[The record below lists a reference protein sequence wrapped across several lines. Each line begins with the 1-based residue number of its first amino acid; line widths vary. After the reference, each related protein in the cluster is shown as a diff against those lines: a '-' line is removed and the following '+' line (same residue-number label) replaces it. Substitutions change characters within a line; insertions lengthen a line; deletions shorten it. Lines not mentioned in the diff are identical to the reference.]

1 MDDEEYY
8 RKIKRIN
15 KENLYKQI
23 RKKKSDIWKNFE
35 VTGTLNKKEKI
46 HDTVTALAESDATGE
61 TAKIFLK
68 FVLQ

>member
-35 VTGTLNKKEKI
+35 VTGTLNKKRKN
-46 HDTVTALAESDATGE
+46 S
-61 TAKIFLK
+61 
-68 FVLQ
+68 